1 MDEGSENPSTTLF
14 REYVRIPSVHPDPD
28 YEEVVTFLVKQADS
42 MGLGWRR
49 HELSPGKPIL
59 VISWPGLEPE
69 LPSVMLNSHMDVVPV
84 FPEHWTHPPFSAH
97 MDEERN
103 IYGRGTQYMKC
114 VGIMHLEAQ

>member
-1 MDEGSENPSTTLF
+1 MDESSENPSTTLF
-14 REYVRIPSVHPDPD
+14 RDYVRIPSVHPDPD

-42 MGLGWRR
+42 IGLDWRR

-103 IYGRGTQYMKC
+103 IYGRGTQDMKC
-114 VGIMHLEAQ
+114 VGVMHLEAK

>member
-1 MDEGSENPSTTLF
+1 M
-14 REYVRIPSVHPDPD
+14 HPDPD
-28 YEEVVTFLVKQADS
+28 YEEVMTFLVKQADS

-84 FPEHWTHPPFSAH
+84 QCSPSTGPTPPSPPTWTRSATSTGG
-97 MDEERN
+97 
-103 IYGRGTQYMKC
+103 GRRT
-114 VGIMHLEAQ
+114 